1 VRAAQQRAA
10 QAPAAGWQAGL
21 ARQQLASASSAA
33 QQAAAAHRGVF
44 QRITALF
51 SYMKAATKHM

>member
-1 VRAAQQRAA
+1 V
-10 QAPAAGWQAGL
+10 PAAGWQAGP
-21 ARQQLASASSAA
+21 ARQQVASVSSAA